1 MTLLPCIRVTTLLMI
16 LFALSVA
23 AQQTTPDPAPAP
35 LKSASDS
42 LPTPAQPP
50 APEATRIQASA
61 VPAPD
66 AAPTEATSAPT
77 APAPSKTDQDNRDIL
92 RQEQSKHGLGVVP
105 MFNVTNRQNA
115 PPLTRGQKFHL
126 FTADM
131 RDPFTFTLAGLQA
144 GYGQAT
150 NEFPEY
156 GQGVSGYSKR
166 YGASLAD
173 TVSSSFFS
181 VYFYPVLLK
190 EDPRYFRLGE
200 GATKHRIGYAIAQEF
215 ICHTDKGKRSF
226 NWSAMLGAFSSGA
239 LSNVYYPKSARGF
252 SLTMS
257 RSAIA
262 VIYATAGGLADEF
275 WPDIQKKVFHKN
287 REREAP
293 RDLASTN

>member
-1 MTLLPCIRVTTLLMI
+1 MTLLPCIRITMFLMI

-23 AQQTTPDPAPAP
+23 AQQTTADPAPTP
-35 LKSASDS
+35 QKSTSDS
-42 LPTPAQPP
+42 LSTPAQLP

-61 VPAPD
+61 VRALNATPK
-66 AAPTEATSAPT
+66 EATSASSAL
-77 APAPSKTDQDNRDIL
+77 APPTDQDNQDTL
-92 RQEQSKHGLGVVP
+92 KQEQSKHGLGVVP

-115 PPLTRGQKFHL
+115 APLTRGEKFHL
-126 FTADM
+126 FTADV
-131 RDPFTFTLAGLQA
+131 RDPFTFALSGLQA

-181 VYFYPVLLK
+181 VYFYPALLK

-200 GATKHRIGYAIAQEF
+200 GTTKHRIGYAIAQEF
-215 ICHTDKGKRSF
+215 VCHTDKGKRSF
-226 NWSAMLGAFSSGA
+226 NWSAILGAFSSGA

-252 SLTMS
+252 SLTMN

-275 WPDIQKKVFHKN
+275 WPDIQKKMFHKN
-287 REREAP
+287 RDAVP
-293 RDLASTN
+293 PGLILF

>member
-16 LFALSVA
+16 LSLSVA

-35 LKSASDS
+35 QKSASDS
-42 LPTPAQPP
+42 LSTPAKPP

-61 VPAPD
+61 VQAPD
-66 AAPTEATSAPT
+66 ATSAPS
-77 APAPSKTDQDNRDIL
+77 APVPPKTGQDNRDTL
-92 RQEQSKHGLGVVP
+92 KQEQSKHGLGVVP

-115 PPLTRGQKFHL
+115 PPLTQGQKFHL
-126 FTADM
+126 FTADV
-131 RDPFTFTLAGLQA
+131 RDPFTVTLAGLQA

-156 GQGVSGYSKR
+156 GQGVSGYGKR

-200 GATKHRIGYAIAQEF
+200 GAIKHRIGYAIAQEF
-215 ICHTDKGKRSF
+215 VCHTDKGKRSF
-226 NWSAMLGAFSSGA
+226 NWSAILGAFSSGA

-252 SLTMS
+252 SLTMN

-275 WPDIQKKVFHKN
+275 WPDIQKKMFHKN
-287 REREAP
+287 RDAGP
-293 RDLASTN
+293 PGLKP